1 MNFRPNGRFAMSLN
15 TNTGTGNG
23 ADAGDGEEE
32 DECCLIFDGE
42 KGNMK
47 IAGGPESAFG
57 LYVRPMVREWVER
70 RGCVPGLMASIL
82 LSRVEEGT
90 VAF

>member
-1 MNFRPNGRFAMSLN
+1 MSLN
-15 TNTGTGNG
+15 TNTTGTGNRG
-23 ADAGDGEEE
+23 DDADGEGEDE

-42 KGNMK
+42 RGNMK
-47 IAGGPESAFG
+47 IAGGPESEFG

>member
-1 MNFRPNGRFAMSLN
+1 MNFRPNGKFAISLN
-15 TNTGTGNG
+15 TNTAGTGNG
-23 ADAGDGEEE
+23 ADAEEEE

-42 KGNMK
+42 QGSMK
-47 IAGGPESAFG
+47 IAGGPESEFG